1 MNICGQFDE
10 EMGEFNGE
18 MQLFGFQ
25 TLGNDE
31 NFIYFCTAETT
42 FGM

>member
-25 TLGNDE
+25 TLGNRQLK
-31 NFIYFCTAETT
+31 
-42 FGM
+42 